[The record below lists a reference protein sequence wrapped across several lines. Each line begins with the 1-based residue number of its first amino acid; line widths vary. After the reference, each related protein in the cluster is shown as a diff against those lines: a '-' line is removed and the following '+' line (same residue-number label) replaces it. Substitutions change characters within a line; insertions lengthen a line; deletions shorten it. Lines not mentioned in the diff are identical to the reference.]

1 MVLAA
6 LALSQPEAS
15 FLGHIASSGGTPRP
29 QRLRRAGRP
38 SSPGGPARWC
48 EALAAD
54 VSFVPGGAT
63 LVVPLG
69 STEQR
74 GPHLPL
80 GTDTAVALAV
90 CDRLAARRADVV
102 VAPALPY
109 GSSGEHA
116 GFAGTLS
123 IGQDALEQVVVELV
137 RSADAFTAVVLVS
150 GHGGNAEP
158 LARAVAVLRARGGGS
173 WPGRPASPAAT
184 PTPGGPD
191 LAAPGPR
198 PGRRPPGPGRARG
211 DRAAA
216 VLLDALRA
224 GGVRA
229 VSPTASWATPPA
241 RRPPRASRSSTP
253 SSPTWT
259 G

>member
-1 MVLAA
+1 M
-6 LALSQPEAS
+6 
-15 FLGHIASSGGTPRP
+15 
-29 QRLRRAGRP
+29 
-38 SSPGGPARWC
+38 
-48 EALAAD
+48 
-54 VSFVPGGAT
+54 VPGGAT

-69 STEQR
+69 STEQH

-123 IGQDALEQVVVELV
+123 IGQDALERVVVELV
-137 RSADAFTAVVLVS
+137 RSADAFAAVVLVS

-158 LARAVAVLRARGGGS
+158 LARAVAVAAGRGA
-173 WPGRPASPAAT
+173 PGRGLVAPHPRRRRPCRADR
-184 PTPGGPD
+184 D
-191 LAAPGPR
+191 LAAAGPR
-198 PGRRPPGPGRARG
+198 PGRRPPRPGRAGG

-216 VLLDALRA
+216 CLIDALRA

-229 VSPTASWATPPA
+229 VSPNGVLGDPTGASAAEGEQILDALVTDLD
-241 RRPPRASRSSTP
+241 RVITTSLTVGS
-253 SSPTWT
+253 
-259 G
+259 